1 MNHTQIGDITEYRF
15 ALYCMEHNIPISKPM
30 NNNLP
35 YDFIIEIKDKL
46 LKVQVK
52 TGYNSKSINCF
63 MFNTR
68 STSKNYNEIIM
79 KGYENKIDAFITYYS
94 AIPNKFFFIPIEKS
108 SNGTMTM
115 YYGNNPK
122 SNQNWCK
129 DYDFDNLLS

>member
-35 YDFIIEIKDKL
+35 YDFIIDLNGKL
-46 LKVQVK
+46 LKIQVK
-52 TGYNSKSINCF
+52 TGYDGKGQNSF

-68 STSKNYNEIIM
+68 STSKNFSEVVE
-79 KGYENKIDAFITYYS
+79 KTYEDKIDAFITQYPI
-94 AIPNKFFFIPIEKS
+94 IPNKFFFIPIDKAS
-108 SNGTMTM
+108 KGCMTM
-115 YYGNNPK
+115 YYGDNPK
-122 SNQNWCK
+122 CNQNWCK